1 MEVRIGVRDPRDP
14 DAQTCLRAYETELA
28 SRFDDGFDPAL
39 SISAADEEMTPP
51 AGLFLVADRGRG
63 TRRVRRAEVPRRSPD

>member
-1 MEVRIGVRDPRDP
+1 MGMELRIGVRAPRDP

-39 SISAADEEMTPP
+39 SISATDEEMTPP
-51 AGLFLVADRGRG
+51 GACSWSRPWTENPQAAAR
-63 TRRVRRAEVPRRSPD
+63 